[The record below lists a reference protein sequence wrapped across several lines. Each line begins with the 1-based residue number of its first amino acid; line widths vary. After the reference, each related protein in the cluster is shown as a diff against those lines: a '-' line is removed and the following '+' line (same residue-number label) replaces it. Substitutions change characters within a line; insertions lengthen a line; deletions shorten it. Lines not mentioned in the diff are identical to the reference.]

1 MASLQQQIADKFL
14 AALAQRKDI
23 DADTAVELRKL
34 LSRGKNPK
42 ADEFIGIFTAP
53 PGGEVK

>member
-1 MASLQQQIADKFL
+1 MASLQQHIADKFL

-23 DADTAVELRKL
+23 DADVVVELRQL
-34 LSRGKNPK
+34 LSWGKKSKP
-42 ADEFIGIFTAP
+42 DEFIRVFTAP